1 MLGESELLKSFEVHY
16 AVIHSLHF
24 MFSAMNN
31 HWIEPNI
38 KPLEETTS
46 TLTTDFPVTN
56 WGQINSC
63 KIPVLSQVVNEI

>member
-1 MLGESELLKSFEVHY
+1 MPGEPELLKRFEVHY

-24 MFSAMNN
+24 VFSAIND

-38 KPLEETTS
+38 KPLEEITS

-63 KIPVLSQVVNEI
+63 RIPVFSQVVDEI